1 MFFISIQDGQIQ
13 EDHKES
19 STLITDNRISFDGAI
34 TTDNDDTNTDT
45 VTANNDDASINTNTG
60 VTNTRPAKNT
70 AVTYEDVSQFKIE
83 VQLIAVDI

>member
-1 MFFISIQDGQIQ
+1 MFFILIQDGQTQ

-34 TTDNDDTNTDT
+34 TTDGT
-45 VTANNDDASINTNTG
+45 TANDG
-60 VTNTRPAKNT
+60 TNTRPAKNT